1 VLNFKQKSFSVLYY
15 LLPALLII
23 FTSDIPCAD
32 ARHDQMQ
39 FFGYQYLSPLP
50 NSKHVS
56 RKSKIILRFNASSPH
71 DILNLQEFIVLKGA
85 DKAEYKGTIQIASD
99 QKTVIFTPDEHF
111 NAGEMITVKL
121 NPSFTNNNSGNSI
134 YEYRFKISKEEF
146 AEPVIFPDEKMPVTA
161 RLRKS
166 TSPKISGKARI
177 LSNGVSVPANFPE
190 IDVSLNNNPDDGLIF
205 INYRRY
211 PRYQLILENS
221 GEPVWYWRV
230 PDDRR
235 DFKAQPNGQLSMMI
249 RDGYGGSGNGYI
261 VLDEHYE
268 YVKTIRATNGYYT
281 DEHEL
286 IMLPDSGYF
295 IIGRREEI
303 VDMSAYGKPSN
314 ATVRETCIQ
323 EYTKNDELIFQWAA
337 WDHFDPADLDYE
349 VNGNDYYIRFPH
361 MNAIFIDEDGHI
373 LLSSR
378 HLNEVTKIHR
388 YTGEIIWRLSGQN
401 NQFTFINDD
410 LNGFRSQH
418 AIRAVGNN
426 RYTVFDNGNSHEPP
440 QSRAVEYQIDTNDS
454 TATLVWEFRNDQ
466 PQYYSYYMGNAQ
478 RLPNGNTLINW
489 AIGELP
495 KLSEITP
502 AGEKAYEMTFA
513 DGTHVY
519 RTFKMDWQGMRKT
532 PYLIAE
538 AYTTQVD
545 LIFNKFG
552 DPEAAYYKIYG
563 GQNAQPETV
572 IDTSRTTLKQLTD
585 LENGIYYFRVTA
597 VNHEGMESGY
607 SNEEKINVNLVEP
620 GTNMVLNGDF
630 ENGGDHWIWEVSGDA
645 RASWEIIDG
654 ESHISIADG
663 GYYAFNVQ
671 LRQNGIPLNEGQHYI
686 LEFDARADNDRVV
699 EIKVAQDSAPWI
711 NYSKIGYTA
720 ITTQAEHYE
729 YQFTMEEATDMNAR
743 VVVNC
748 GGNNSD
754 LYVDN
759 IVVRADVQEA
769 IDDVNHISADCELL
783 GNYPN
788 PFNSQTTIRYHL
800 NQISR
805 IQLDIF
811 DITGSHIKTFN
822 IGRKNPGKHIFTI
835 DTESWSSGVYIYILN
850 TNPDE
855 FPINKKAGKMVLI
868 K

>member
-1 VLNFKQKSFSVLYY
+1 
-15 LLPALLII
+15 
-23 FTSDIPCAD
+23 
-32 ARHDQMQ
+32 MQ
-39 FFGYQYLSPLP
+39 AFGYQYLSPLP
-50 NSKHVS
+50 NSGHVS
-56 RKSKIILRFNASSPH
+56 CKSKIILRFSARSPY
-71 DILNLQEFIVLKGA
+71 DILNLQEFIVVKA
-85 DKAEYKGTIQIASD
+85 SDKAEYKGTTQIATD
-99 QKTVIFTPDEHF
+99 QKTVIFSPDESF
-111 NAGEMITVKL
+111 NAGEIITVKL
-121 NPSFTNNNSGNSI
+121 KPLLTNNNLKRPI
-134 YEYRFKISKEEF
+134 YTYRFRVSEAEFEEPF
-146 AEPVIFPDEKMPVTA
+146 IFPDEKRPA
-161 RLRKS
+161 SAQLQKS
-166 TSPKISGKARI
+166 TSFKISGKARI

-235 DFKAQPNGQLSMMI
+235 DFKAQSNGQLSMMI
-249 RDGYGGSGNGYI
+249 RDGYGGGGNGYI
-261 VLDEHYE
+261 VLDEHYD

-286 IMLPDSGYF
+286 LMLPDSGYF

-303 VDMSAYGKPSN
+303 VDMSAYGKPAN

-337 WDHFDPADLDYE
+337 WNHFDPADLDYE

-378 HLNEVTKIHR
+378 HLSEVTKIHR
-388 YTGEIIWRLSGQN
+388 HTGEIIWRLSGPK

-410 LNGFRSQH
+410 LNGFRNQH

-426 RYTVFDNGNSHEPP
+426 HYTVFDNGNSHDPP
-440 QSRAVEYQIDTNDS
+440 LSRAVEYEIDTNDS
-454 TATLVWEFRNDQ
+454 TATLIWEFRNDH

-502 AGEKAYEMTFA
+502 EGEKAYEMTFA

-532 PYLIAE
+532 PYLIVEPHA
-538 AYTTQVD
+538 TQVD

-552 DPEAAYYKIYG
+552 DPEVDYYNIYG
-563 GQNAQPETV
+563 GKTAHPETV
-572 IDTSRTTLKQLTD
+572 LDTAQVTLKAFTE
-585 LENGIYYFRVTA
+585 LESGRYYFRVTA
-597 VNHEGMESGY
+597 VNHNGEESGF
-607 SNEEKINVNLVEP
+607 SNEETVNVNLIEP
-620 GTNMVLNGDF
+620 GTNMVRNGDF

-645 RASWEIIDG
+645 RASWEIVDG

-663 GYYAFNVQ
+663 SNDYFDVQ
-671 LRQNGIPLNEGQHYI
+671 LRQNGIPLSQGRSYR
-686 LEFDARADNDRVV
+686 LEFDARAANDRVA
-699 EIKVAQDSAPWI
+699 EIKVTQDSAPWI
-711 NYSKIGYTA
+711 NYSKIGYTVL
-720 ITTQAEHYE
+720 TTRTKYYE
-729 YQFTMEEATDMNAR
+729 YQFTMEAATDMNAR

-754 LYVDN
+754 VYIDN
-759 IVVRADVQEA
+759 IVVREVMQDV
-769 IDDVNHISADCELL
+769 IDDDHNRIESFELL

-788 PFNSQTTIRYHL
+788 PFNAHTTI
-800 NQISR
+800 
-805 IQLDIF
+805 
-811 DITGSHIKTFN
+811 
-822 IGRKNPGKHIFTI
+822 
-835 DTESWSSGVYIYILN
+835 IYQVINKGHVILN
-850 TNPDE
+850 VYDLTGKQVANLVDKIQARGQWS
-855 FPINKKAGKMVLI
+855 INFNAENLSNGIYFYTLEVSPLASSHQFKQVRKMILC